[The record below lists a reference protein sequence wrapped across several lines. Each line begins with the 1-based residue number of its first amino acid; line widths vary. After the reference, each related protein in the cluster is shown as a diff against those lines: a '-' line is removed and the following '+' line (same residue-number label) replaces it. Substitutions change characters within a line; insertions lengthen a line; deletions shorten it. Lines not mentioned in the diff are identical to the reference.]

1 MRRPLWNL
9 IKSGSHLLQ
18 LESCKNCGEGPG
30 LTYKSRS
37 ARITLEPTRTEEVT
51 LSLFEDETEITVL
64 QNNMQLPSTR
74 IQAHLAIGV
83 KII

>member
-1 MRRPLWNL
+1 MESYKEVLISCSWRAVKTAERDQDLFTRAGVPESPWNPLGL
-9 IKSGSHLLQ
+9 KKSPSPF
-18 LESCKNCGEGPG
+18 EG
-30 LTYKSRS
+30 
-37 ARITLEPTRTEEVT
+37 
-51 LSLFEDETEITVL
+51 ETEITVL